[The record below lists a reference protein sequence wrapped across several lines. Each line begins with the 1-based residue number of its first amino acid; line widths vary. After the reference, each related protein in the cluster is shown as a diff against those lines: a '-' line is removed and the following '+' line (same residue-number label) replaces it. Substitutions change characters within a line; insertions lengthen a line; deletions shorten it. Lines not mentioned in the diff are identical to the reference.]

1 MHLLLQQYDHLFQQN
16 APPAPPAVDPDAP
29 PAPKPTKPV
38 KKAATPTGAMHS
50 YYLQSKVFRA
60 MERLEAEKRLAEGE
74 TLEGE
79 EEPVV
84 EGGGLKEG
92 EQAKKEGEEVKTEEP
107 SSKKGEETK
116 GP

>member
-1 MHLLLQQYDHLFQQN
+1 
-16 APPAPPAVDPDAP
+16 
-29 PAPKPTKPV
+29 
-38 KKAATPTGAMHS
+38 MHS
-50 YYLQSKVFRA
+50 FYLQSKVFRA

-84 EGGGLKEG
+84 EGKEG
-92 EQAKKEGEEVKTEEP
+92 EEVVKKEGEAEVKTEEP
-107 SSKKGEETK
+107 SSKKGEESK